1 MTPTRKQQLFLIS
14 GASCVGKSTLCEEL
28 FHRETAYIVLESD
41 LIWREVYDTPEDNY
55 RAFRQ
60 VWMRICSNVSQIGLP
75 VVLCGCAIPE
85 QFEALPERALFTET
99 HYLAAVCNDAEMR
112 RRICE
117 GRGVTDEKWIR
128 SSLDF
133 NRWLRENA
141 GQTTP
146 KITLLDTTSLT
157 PQQAAVLADRWITER
172 LKP

>member
-75 VVLCGCAIPE
+75 VVLCCCAIPE

-112 RRICE
+112 RWICE

>member
-1 MTPTRKQQLFLIS
+1 MTPTRKKQLFLIS

-28 FHRETAYIVLESD
+28 FRKETAYIVLESD

-85 QFEALPERALFTET
+85 QFETLPERSLFTET
-99 HYLAAVCNDAEMR
+99 HYLAAVCSDTEMR

-117 GRGVTDEKWIR
+117 GRGVTDEKWIH

-141 GQTTP
+141 GQTNP

-157 PQQAAVLADRWITER
+157 PQQAAVLADRWIMER